1 MVMAYIVLLQDILPS
16 YLSEYAR
23 STTDRYYWPVQDKQ
37 TSPNRYGILTL
48 CVQRRGYNL

>member
-23 STTDRYYWPVQDKQ
+23 STTDRYY
-37 TSPNRYGILTL
+37 
-48 CVQRRGYNL
+48 